1 MSKPKKTVIEYRNYE
16 LPINFPVLVL
26 TGDRWYISDVKSG
39 KLHFHNCLEI
49 GICHQDSGFIE
60 FADEPVPFKAGD
72 VTFISRNV
80 AHTSYSSKGE
90 SSLWSYIFLNP
101 DDLFK
106 GIFGA
111 SSPYGEIYY
120 DMTQN
125 LQMILH
131 GSEHKEI
138 YSLVTQILSEL
149 VNKEM
154 NYQIA
159 VKGLMLSLFMK
170 LMRVYAGQKKQ
181 SIAQRAA
188 HDNDIAIMPAL
199 EYIRENYMLNFP
211 IEDLANMCHL
221 SQTHFRRVFHEIM
234 QTSPLDYLNTT
245 RILQSCILLRTTE
258 ESILA
263 ISEQVGFR
271 SVSSFNRHFS
281 EKMGA
286 QPGEWRRK
294 MVKIDNASIM
304 KYTGWTQAEK
314 LTESRK

>member
-80 AHTSYSSKGE
+80 AHTSYSTKGE

-245 RILQSCILLRTTE
+245 RILQSCTLLRTTE
-258 ESILA
+258 ESILS

>member
-80 AHTSYSSKGE
+80 AHTSYSTKGE

-149 VNKEM
+149 ANKEM

-188 HDNDIAIMPAL
+188 HDNDIAIKTVVFVNGIQFL
-199 EYIRENYMLNFP
+199 SIGNKLKRYGGTKVFIGFNYINFHHIDINLIYYSDSYIVCQEN
-211 IEDLANMCHL
+211 
-221 SQTHFRRVFHEIM
+221 S
-234 QTSPLDYLNTT
+234 LDKKQLK
-245 RILQSCILLRTTE
+245 ILQIL
-258 ESILA
+258 
-263 ISEQVGFR
+263 
-271 SVSSFNRHFS
+271 
-281 EKMGA
+281 
-286 QPGEWRRK
+286 
-294 MVKIDNASIM
+294 
-304 KYTGWTQAEK
+304 
-314 LTESRK
+314 